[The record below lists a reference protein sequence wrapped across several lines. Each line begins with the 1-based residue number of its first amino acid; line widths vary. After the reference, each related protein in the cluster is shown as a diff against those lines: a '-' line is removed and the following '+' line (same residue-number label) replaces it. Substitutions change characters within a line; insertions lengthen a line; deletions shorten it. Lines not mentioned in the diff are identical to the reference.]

1 MLLAMLYKLWCT
13 FIYLQRERGYLMK
26 NKTTALILSILVGGL
41 GVDRF
46 YLGYVGMGILKLLT
60 GGVFGIVYLID
71 IIRIATG
78 SLAPADGSP
87 YEEDYQKS
95 HAIQAP
101 VAPAANVYDDLQKIA
116 NLHSQGVLSDAEYER
131 MKADL
136 MRKI

>member
-1 MLLAMLYKLWCT
+1 MVHFYIFTKRKRLFY
-13 FIYLQRERGYLMK
+13 E

-95 HAIQAP
+95 HAIQAS